1 MHLIFAIIFYS
12 CLINKFGN
20 RLITFCGLLLMATAM
35 LAITFSATVH
45 ILFLCYAIF
54 GLGNGMIHLAGMVIC
69 SSYFSKVIKRLNN
82 FIFYLHLGWNK
93 LNSTVNKIK
102 QNPTIMFKRRSLA
115 VGICL
120 SGVSCGKIVMP
131 YLGDTLLELCGWQWA
146 FRIYSMCFIVIR

>member
-1 MHLIFAIIFYS
+1 MHPIFAIIFYS

-20 RLITFCGLLLMATAM
+20 RLITFCGLLLMASAM
-35 LAITFSATVH
+35 LAITFSATVY

-82 FIFYLHLGWNK
+82 YIFTYTENQK
-93 LNSTVNKIK
+93 IIYIIKIK
-102 QNPTIMFKRRSLA
+102 KNPISMFQRRSLA

>member
-1 MHLIFAIIFYS
+1 
-12 CLINKFGN
+12 
-20 RLITFCGLLLMATAM
+20 MATAM
-35 LAITFSATVH
+35 LVITFSATVH
-45 ILFLCYAIF
+45 ILFLCYGIF

-69 SSYFSKVIKRLNN
+69 SSYFSKVIKGLNN
-82 FIFYLHLGWNK
+82 CIFYLNGGRNTIIFITQ
-93 LNSTVNKIK
+93 NRDINKIK
-102 QNPTIMFKRRSLA
+102 QNPTILFKRRSLA